1 MNKQFVNDLNKTE
14 TNWKS
19 ISDIVERKKISHPH
33 YETAWREL
41 LTHISFSNPGDIIL
55 LVGMTGT
62 GKSKMAKSMNDLL
75 LNESQDG
82 KIASVYGIASNSGYQ
97 GKFDSKEM
105 IKNLLRSL
113 GHPAFSIESN
123 LSIVD
128 IMEARVRK
136 FTNSQLTRLLSTY
149 VRNLGAQF
157 FFIDEAQ
164 HLEYAGASHS
174 TIDPVL
180 NYWKA
185 FAEEAGIVLVL
196 VASYQILEIIGE
208 SGHLIRRSRIVHLN
222 RYRNNKDLEDYAR
235 IVGTYC
241 KFIPGLEDV
250 LQNPLWVDGLRRGC
264 HGSIGL
270 LTKWL
275 GRAISHCHA
284 HNLSRLSTNILDL
297 HQYNPNELET
307 IQREITVGD
316 RYFFAKK
323 PTYFGETF
331 YKPIEKKAKQKSNLK
346 PFEQK
351 PKRHST
357 KNEAGKRRE
366 YERS

>member
-1 MNKQFVNDLNKTE
+1 MKGLFEESEIPKGLD
-14 TNWKS
+14 WKS
-19 ISDIVERKKISHPH
+19 VSDIVERKKISHHH
-33 YETAWREL
+33 YEIAWREL

-75 LNESQDG
+75 LNESPDG
-82 KIASVYGIASNSGYQ
+82 KIVSVYGIASNSGYQ

-113 GHPAFSIESN
+113 GHPAFSIDSS
-123 LSIVD
+123 LSVAEIL
-128 IMEARVRK
+128 ETRVRK
-136 FTNSQLTRLLSTY
+136 FTNSQLARLLSTY
-149 VRNLGAQF
+149 IHNLGAKYI
-157 FFIDEAQ
+157 FIDEAQ

-185 FAEEAGIVLVL
+185 FAEEAGVVLIL
-196 VASYQILEIIGE
+196 VASYQVLEIIGE

-222 RYRNNKDLEDYAR
+222 RYKDNKEIENFAQ
-235 IVGTYC
+235 IVFTYC

-250 LQNPLWVDGLRRGC
+250 LKNLPWVDGLRRGC

-284 HNLSRLSTNILDL
+284 HELNKLSTDVLDT
-297 HQYNPNELET
+297 HQFSPSELET
-307 IQREITVGD
+307 IRREIDIGD
-316 RYFFAKK
+316 KYFFSKKPSYFLSANHPSEAKK
-323 PTYFGETF
+323 NTR
-331 YKPIEKKAKQKSNLK
+331 KARSK

-351 PKRHST
+351 PKRFPTQNKS
-357 KNEAGKRRE
+357 GDRRPHDDD
-366 YERS
+366 